1 MSIVQSA
8 LERAKSNRALES
20 RPAKVLSTVPN
31 NVPVAAP
38 ADIVANAAGTG
49 SLRLPVSWPAGASI
63 VPINY
68 DRLREQLL
76 YPTGD
81 SVRRQQDDYRSI
93 RREVIA
99 ATRQRPGPDSA
110 LIGPIVVVTSALPG
124 DGKSYTALNLALS
137 MASEGIH
144 DVLLIDADTVRHS
157 LSTAFDLEGAR
168 GLIDVLEHP
177 TKSFME
183 FAHPTSIDRLRFLPA
198 GRRHEGAS
206 DLFSVGRIAP
216 LFAAISAA
224 LEGHV
229 VIVDTAP
236 ILLSSE
242 TPVLTDTA
250 GQVLMVIRAGHT
262 LQDSIKDAASRVK
275 ASVPLGLVLNA
286 FEPVLPSEK
295 KAYYGYEA
303 YEKHGA

>member
-8 LERAKSNRALES
+8 LVRAKSNRALEA
-20 RPAKVLSTVPN
+20 RPAKAAGPVAVT
-31 NVPVAAP
+31 VPVAVP
-38 ADIVANAAGTG
+38 AESASAAG
-49 SLRLPVSWPAGASI
+49 SFRPPVSWPAGGSVVTI
-63 VPINY
+63 SY
-68 DRLREQLL
+68 ERLREQSL

-81 SVRRQQDDYRSI
+81 LVRRQQDDYRSI

-99 ATRQRPGPDSA
+99 ATRQRATPEGA

-157 LSTAFDLEGAR
+157 LTTAFDLEAAQ
-168 GLIDVLEHP
+168 GLIDVLARP
-177 TKSFME
+177 GKGFMD

-198 GRRHEGAS
+198 GRRYEGAS
-206 DLFSVGRIAP
+206 DLFSVGRVAP
-216 LFAAISAA
+216 LFAAITAA

-250 GQVLMVIRAGHT
+250 GQVLLVIRAGHT
-262 LQDSIKDAASRVK
+262 LQDSIKDAASRIK
-275 ASVPLGLVLNA
+275 ASVPVGLVLNA
-286 FEPVLPSEK
+286 WEPVLPSEK
-295 KAYYGYEA
+295 KAYNGYEA
-303 YEKHGA
+303 YEKQQS

>member
-8 LERAKSNRALES
+8 LERAKSNRVPDA
-20 RPAKVLSTVPN
+20 RAAKTRAPVP
-31 NVPVAAP
+31 AP
-38 ADIVANAAGTG
+38 AESMSPAAG
-49 SLRLPVSWPAGASI
+49 SLRLPAIWTGGGST

-68 DRLREQLL
+68 DRLREHSL

-99 ATRQRPGPDSA
+99 ATRQSPSPESA
-110 LIGPIVVVTSALPG
+110 PIGPIVVVTSALPG

-144 DVLLIDADTVRHS
+144 DVLLIDGDTVRHS
-157 LSTAFDLEGAR
+157 LSSAFDLEASP
-168 GLIDVLEHP
+168 GLIDVLARP
-177 TKSFME
+177 GKDFMQ
-183 FAHPTSIDRLRFLPA
+183 FTHPTSIDRLRFLAA
-198 GRRHEGAS
+198 GRHYDGAS
-206 DLFSVGRIAP
+206 DLFSVGRVAP
-216 LFAAISAA
+216 LFAAIGAA

-250 GQVLMVIRAGHT
+250 GQVLLVIRAGLT
-262 LQDSIKDAASRVK
+262 LQDSIKEAASRIK
-275 ASVPLGLVLNA
+275 SSVPVGLVLNA
-286 FEPVLPSEK
+286 WEPVLPSEK
-295 KAYYGYEA
+295 KAYNGYEA
-303 YEKHGA
+303 YEKRQA